1 MNLLFLTPQLPFP
14 THQGTTLRTFNLLKQ
29 IAPHHRTTL
38 LTFGTSAELESAQPL
53 IELCKRIEIVTP
65 PHRSLLRRAFTTLTS
80 ALPDMGLRLESKE
93 MHALIKDVLSQGEFD
108 WIQIEGIEMAR
119 YYAESV
125 AARARVVFDDHN
137 AEYMLQRS
145 AFESDVRSPVRWL
158 GALYSLIQ
166 WRKLVR
172 FERKV
177 CMEVDSVVAVSRS
190 DDKALRALDSCITPI
205 IIPNGVD
212 TDFYHYAP
220 EDTNSSLLVF
230 TGKMDFRPNI
240 DAMLWFC
247 RDILPILRKTFPDV
261 RLKIV
266 GQKPSYRVSSLA
278 QNQGVVVT
286 GAVED
291 VRPFI
296 SEAAVYVVP
305 LRMGSG
311 TRLKILEAMAM
322 GKAIVSTRRGAE
334 GIECLDGREL
344 ILADTPDE
352 FATSIGTLLQSEAR
366 RKELGGNARRLVE
379 EKYEWKQIVP
389 LFESIYVQQ

>member
-1 MNLLFLTPQLPFP
+1 
-14 THQGTTLRTFNLLKQ
+14 
-29 IAPHHRTTL
+29 
-38 LTFGTSAELESAQPL
+38 
-53 IELCKRIEIVTP
+53 
-65 PHRSLLRRAFTTLTS
+65 
-80 ALPDMGLRLESKE
+80 
-93 MHALIKDVLSQGEFD
+93 
-108 WIQIEGIEMAR
+108 
-119 YYAESV
+119 
-125 AARARVVFDDHN
+125 
-137 AEYMLQRS
+137 
-145 AFESDVRSPVRWL
+145 
-158 GALYSLIQ
+158 
-166 WRKLVR
+166 
-172 FERKV
+172 
-177 CMEVDSVVAVSRS
+177 
-190 DDKALRALDSCITPI
+190 
-205 IIPNGVD
+205 
-212 TDFYHYAP
+212 
-220 EDTNSSLLVF
+220 
-230 TGKMDFRPNI
+230 
-240 DAMLWFC
+240 
-247 RDILPILRKTFPDV
+247 LPILRKTFPDV

>member
-1 MNLLFLTPQLPFP
+1 M
-14 THQGTTLRTFNLLKQ
+14 
-29 IAPHHRTTL
+29 
-38 LTFGTSAELESAQPL
+38 
-53 IELCKRIEIVTP
+53 
-65 PHRSLLRRAFTTLTS
+65 
-80 ALPDMGLRLESKE
+80 
-93 MHALIKDVLSQGEFD
+93 
-108 WIQIEGIEMAR
+108 
-119 YYAESV
+119 
-125 AARARVVFDDHN
+125 
-137 AEYMLQRS
+137 
-145 AFESDVRSPVRWL
+145 
-158 GALYSLIQ
+158 
-166 WRKLVR
+166 
-172 FERKV
+172 
-177 CMEVDSVVAVSRS
+177 
-190 DDKALRALDSCITPI
+190 
-205 IIPNGVD
+205 
-212 TDFYHYAP
+212 
-220 EDTNSSLLVF
+220 
-230 TGKMDFRPNI
+230 
-240 DAMLWFC
+240 
-247 RDILPILRKTFPDV
+247 
-261 RLKIV
+261 
-266 GQKPSYRVSSLA
+266 
-278 QNQGVVVT
+278 T